1 MTFSFDFSIFRNRIF
16 AFFDTLTCVPR
27 KVARGLFC
35 GNGNI
40 TLLLQRISNARVET
54 NLALDGTNYPQPII
68 CDSTNIAF

>member
-1 MTFSFDFSIFRNRIF
+1 MTFSSELLIFRNRIF
-16 AFFDTLTCVPR
+16 AFFDALTCGPR

-40 TLLLQRISNARVET
+40 TLVLQGISNARVET